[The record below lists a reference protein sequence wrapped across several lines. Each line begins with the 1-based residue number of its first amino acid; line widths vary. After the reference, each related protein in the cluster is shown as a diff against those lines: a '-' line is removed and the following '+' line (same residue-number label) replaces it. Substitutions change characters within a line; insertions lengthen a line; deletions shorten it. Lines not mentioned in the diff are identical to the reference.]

1 MKTANISDVSITALF
16 STRPAAGCSRQSLF
30 LTLLLAPGI
39 TLASSVVGWDWNPF
53 GQVDVP
59 ADLTNAIAVAAGGNH
74 SLALCGDGTVRAWGD
89 NNHGQSEPPATL
101 SNVVKIAAG
110 IDHNLFLR
118 SDGTV
123 LAWGLAYNP
132 DGLTNIVAIGAMES
146 RSLAVRA
153 DGTMASWSYMNDLQT
168 NDVAGLHSAIAVAGG
183 QYHGLVLKSDGTV
196 AGWGGGVAG
205 ENVPPPALSNVVAL
219 AAGKYHSL
227 AVLADG
233 SVSAWGYNE
242 YGQINVPPGLS
253 SVVAVAGGW
262 GHSVALKRDGSIA
275 LWGNNGEG
283 ELNVPPGTVNVSSIA
298 AGWFHNLAVKRDGTP
313 AIIRQPLATPVFSG
327 SRVLLNV
334 GAVGSGTLRYQ
345 WYWNNSAIPAATNAT
360 HNLPSVENSQSGNY
374 SVIVSNTM
382 GVVTSSNA
390 VLWVSNA
397 PPSFPVP
404 MTAQVAEAG
413 GTVRF
418 MPVIHGSLPRTYQ
431 WQFQGSNLIGRT
443 AAELQL
449 LNVQVA
455 QEGNYRLVVSN
466 AFGQATNEAAFLN
479 VVDLAE
485 ALNTTNLVWSSW
497 GTALWTPKTNY
508 YHDGFAGALSGL
520 VGDNQQST
528 LQTTVTGPGTLNF
541 WWFVQS
547 EPADFLSFSV
557 NGSEQQRISGYPDWQ
572 RPTIYLGNGLQ
583 TLQWTYQ
590 KDAASSG
597 GMDGG
602 VVDEV
607 AFKPGGTPPLL
618 TADLTPRVVLLGS
631 NITLTASA
639 LGTPPLQHQWQLNGT
654 HLPGANSPTL
664 VLTNVTF
671 AQEGVYQL
679 TITNEFGST
688 NTAAAL
694 VNVVDFAEAVNA
706 PELTWTTGGNKPWFI
721 QTNTTHDG
729 VAALRSGAIT
739 ANQQSTVQTTV
750 SGPGTISFWWNVSCE
765 ATNDFVR
772 FQING
777 IEQARIFGNPGWQ
790 RRTFYLSE
798 TNTSLTW
805 TYSKNATINSG
816 TDAAWLD
823 EVIYTPGITPALVIS
838 SPTNVVTRLFSN
850 VTFQVVAGGTPPLH
864 YQWFFNEQPLSDATN
879 AQLVVSGV
887 QLPHLGRYAVQVTNA
902 YGTALS
908 SDAELQA
915 FNLYAWGT
923 GTNNNG
929 TGQNFNQSVVPA
941 NVTNPIAI
949 AAGVMHSLALRPDG
963 RVAAWGWNSSGQ
975 TFVPANLT
983 NARAI
988 SAGFQHSM
996 ALRSNGTVQPWGS
1009 GSFSL
1014 LSVPSAATNVT
1025 AISSGWYHN
1034 LALRSNGTVVAWG
1047 AGTTIGALPNFGQSR
1062 VPTNLTDV
1070 LAIAAGGYHSLAL
1083 RNDGTVVAWG
1093 WNASGQ
1099 TNVPVFLSNV
1109 VAIAAGTSN
1118 SLALRRDGTVVAWGS
1133 NTYGQTNVPVGLSN
1147 VVAIAA
1153 GAGHHLALRADG
1165 SLVSWGWNAYGQTN
1179 LPAGISNYTAIAA
1192 GGFHNLALINL
1203 GPATFLNQ
1211 PQSQMVFKGETAN
1224 FLAAALGQPP
1234 LSYQWQLNG
1243 IALAGATN
1251 QSLVI
1256 TNAQFTAAGS
1266 YRLVVT
1272 QSESAITSAVAQLT
1286 VKDPAPNFLLQP
1298 TNQFA
1303 LPNSNVV
1310 FTALAGGALPIYYQW
1325 QRNGTNLIGQTGTN
1339 LVLSTVTFA
1348 SEGAYSV
1355 VASNSF
1361 GVTTSDAAFL
1371 NVLDLGE
1378 ALNATNLVWTTS
1390 TNPAWQP
1397 QKLVTHDGVAAA
1409 GITLPAF
1416 SSFGLASLHTVVAGP
1431 GKLTFWWYQNN
1442 TSSPS
1447 EGLSFYLN
1455 GAYQTRLLYFNPWQQ
1470 YTVYLPMGT
1479 NYLEWRFERSTTFST
1494 ASGYLDEVSFI
1505 PGTTPPL
1512 ITSALANRT
1521 GPAGTNVTFTVSAAG
1536 TPPLAYQWQFAGTN
1550 LIGATNAS
1558 LGLVNVQPGNSGSY
1572 QVIITN
1578 AYGST
1583 NSSALLTV
1591 TNSAP
1596 VILSASTAKEMVRGG
1611 TVIFEVAARGSDP
1624 LAYQWQFEE
1633 TNLPA
1638 ATNAVL
1644 RLSQIQPEHA
1654 GDYRVVI
1661 TNAFGSVVSAP
1672 ASLTLVPT
1680 VIVGWGSVFT
1690 SSPNPPLGLTNVVA
1704 ISGGDNYSVAL
1715 RTDGTV
1721 HAWGWDAFSR
1731 LNVPAGLSNVA
1742 QISAGGFHGST
1753 LLTNGTVVNWGD
1765 SFFDASVNVPAGLSN
1780 VVDIAA
1786 GHRFNLALKRDNT
1799 VQAWGENFLGPLNL
1813 SPLTNVV
1820 ALGAGPYHGLALK
1833 RDGTVTAWGNYA
1845 SGQTNVPSA
1854 ATNVV
1859 AVDAGYTYSMA
1870 LRQDGSVIA
1879 WGSGA
1884 ATNLPN
1890 DLTNTIAIAAGWY
1903 HGLALRED
1911 GTVSAWGQSTSDQT
1925 AVPDW
1930 LTNVVAISAGSQHS
1944 LALLNDGSPYITRQP
1959 WTQTVAPGDTA
1970 QFEVVAMGQSPRA
1983 YQWHHNHTPLPG
1995 ATNATLTLSN
2005 TPLTRAG
2012 IYHCVVTNS
2021 IGSVT
2026 SLPAWLTMTRTVPQF
2041 VTAGFG
2047 IGGGN
2052 TFGLHLAGL
2061 SGHGPIILY
2070 ASSNLVHWE
2079 PVLTNAP
2086 VTGELWLEDPHPS
2099 TWPQRFYKI
2108 VEE

>member
-1 MKTANISDVSITALF
+1 MAWGNNSHGQTEVAINLSN
-16 STRPAAGCSRQSLF
+16 
-30 LTLLLAPGI
+30 
-39 TLASSVVGWDWNPF
+39 VV
-53 GQVDVP
+53 
-59 ADLTNAIAVAAGGNH
+59 AVAAGQNH
-74 SLALCGDGTVRAWGD
+74 
-89 NNHGQSEPPATL
+89 
-101 SNVVKIAAG
+101 
-110 IDHNLFLR
+110 
-118 SDGTV
+118 
-123 LAWGLAYNP
+123 
-132 DGLTNIVAIGAMES
+132 
-146 RSLAVRA
+146 SLAVRA
-153 DGTMASWSYMNDLQT
+153 NGTVVGWGDNSYNQSGIPAMLSNVT
-168 NDVAGLHSAIAVAGG
+168 AIAAGVFHSLALQNDGRVIAWGDNSEGQTSVPANLSNVVAITAGWV
-183 QYHGLVLKSDGTV
+183 HNLALKSDGTV
-196 AGWGGGVAG
+196 VAWGRNFFNETSVPAG
-205 ENVPPPALSNVVAL
+205 LSNVVAI
-219 AAGKYHSL
+219 AGCASRSL
-227 AVLADG
+227 ALKSDGTVVGWGDGATIPSSLSNVVAIAGCGQVGLALKGDGTLVLLWGGDNGYGQNNIPVGLTNVVAMAGAGDG
-233 SVSAWGYNE
+233 SNGNYGYSLALKGDNTIAGWGWND
-242 YGQINVPPGLS
+242 YGQTSLPSGLTNI
-253 SVVAVAGGW
+253 
-262 GHSVALKRDGSIA
+262 L
-275 LWGNNGEG
+275 
-283 ELNVPPGTVNVSSIA
+283 SIA
-298 AGWFHNLAVKRDGTP
+298 AGPTHVLALVSSTSRPIALWRPENQT
-313 AIIRQPLATPVFSG
+313 VFSG
-327 SRVLLNV
+327 SDAVLQTGFVGTSPITYRWLFEEMDFAVTSVPRLTITNIQPTSAGQYRVIATNAFGSAHSSNTLLTVSDASPIIIQSPANV
-334 GAVGSGTLRYQ
+334 LGLQGSNATFSVAVIGSLPMLFQWQFNGT
-345 WYWNNSAIPAATNAT
+345 NIGAATNT
-360 HNLPSVENSQSGNY
+360 SLTLPNLQLTNEGIY
-374 SVIVSNTM
+374 SVWISNAFGTA
-382 GVVTSSNA
+382 TSSNA
-390 VLWVSNA
+390 
-397 PPSFPVP
+397 
-404 MTAQVAEAG
+404 
-413 GTVRF
+413 
-418 MPVIHGSLPRTYQ
+418 H
-431 WQFQGSNLIGRT
+431 
-443 AAELQL
+443 
-449 LNVQVA
+449 LNV
-455 QEGNYRLVVSN
+455 L
-466 AFGQATNEAAFLN
+466 
-479 VVDLAE
+479 DLAE
-485 ALNTTNLVWSSW
+485 ALNSNMVWSSS
-497 GTALWTPKTNY
+497 GAAPWTPQTNHH
-508 YHDGFAGALSGL
+508 HDGFAGAASGL
-520 VGDNQQST
+520 IGDSQQSI
-528 LQTTVTGPGTLNF
+528 LQTTLTGPATLKF
-541 WWFVQS
+541 WWAVETQL
-547 EPADFLSFSV
+547 EDYLIFSV
-557 NGSEQQRISGYPDWQ
+557 NGVEQQRTSGHHGWRQ
-572 RPTIYLGNGLQ
+572 QTHYLGSGVQ
-583 TLQWTYQ
+583 ILQWTYL
-590 KDAASSG
+590 KNELFSY
-597 GMDGG
+597 GMDQGWL
-602 VVDEV
+602 DEV
-607 AFKPGGTPPLL
+607 SFVLEGTPPVL
-618 TADLTPRVVLLGS
+618 TEDLTPRVVLLGS
-631 NITLTASA
+631 NVTLSASA

-654 HLPGANSPTL
+654 NLPGANSPTL

-688 NTAAAL
+688 NTAEAL

-706 PELTWTTGGNKPWFI
+706 PELTWTTGGNKPWFV
-721 QTNTTHDG
+721 QTTTTHDG

-772 FQING
+772 FQIDG

-798 TNTSLTW
+798 TNAVLTW

-823 EVIYTPGITPALVIS
+823 EVIYTPGITPALVVS
-838 SPTNVVTRLFSN
+838 SPANIVTRLFSN
-850 VTFQVVAGGTPPLH
+850 ATFQVVAGGTPPLH

-879 AQLVVSGV
+879 AQLVVTGV
-887 QLPHLGRYAVQVTNA
+887 QLPHLGHYAVQVTNA

-908 SDAELQA
+908 SNAELQA

-988 SAGFQHSM
+988 SAGFQHSL

-1047 AGTTIGALPNFGQSR
+1047 AGTTIVALPNFGQSR

-1099 TNVPVFLSNV
+1099 TNVPPFLSNV

-1165 SLVSWGWNAYGQTN
+1165 SLVAWGWNAYGQTN

-1203 GPATFLNQ
+1203 GPAAFLNQ
-1211 PQSQMVFKGETAN
+1211 PQFQIVFKGETAT

-1234 LSYQWQLNG
+1234 LSYQWQFNG
-1243 IALAGATN
+1243 IAISGATN

-1256 TNAQFTAAGS
+1256 TNAQFSDAGS

-1272 QSESAITSAVAQLT
+1272 QPQVAITSTVAQLT

-1310 FTALAGGALPIYYQW
+1310 FTALAGGAPPIFYQW
-1325 QRNGTNLIGQTGTN
+1325 QRNGTNLSGQTSTN
-1339 LVLSTVTFA
+1339 LVLPAVTFA
-1348 SEGAYSV
+1348 NEGAYAV
-1355 VASNSF
+1355 VASNAF
-1361 GVTTSDAAFL
+1361 GVTTSDAVFL

-1397 QKLVTHDGVAAA
+1397 QKQVTHDGVAAA
-1409 GITLPAF
+1409 GITVTGF
-1416 SSFGLASLHTVVAGP
+1416 GSFGLGSLHTVVVGA
-1431 GKLTFWWYQNN
+1431 GKLSFWWYQNN
-1442 TSSPS
+1442 TLSSM
-1447 EGLSFYLN
+1447 EGMSFYLN
-1455 GAYQTRLLYFNPWQQ
+1455 GVFQTRLMFFSPWQQ
-1470 YTVYLPMGT
+1470 QTVYLPVGT
-1479 NYLEWRFERSTTFST
+1479 NYLEWRFERSISSQT
-1494 ASGYLDEVSFI
+1494 ASGYLDEVTFI

-1512 ITSALANRT
+1512 INSALANRT
-1521 GPAGTNVTFTVSAAG
+1521 GPAGTNVTFTVGATG

-1558 LGLVNVQPGNSGSY
+1558 LSLVNIQPANSGSY

-1583 NSSALLTV
+1583 NSSAILTV

-1611 TVIFEVAARGSDP
+1611 TVIFEVTARGSDP

-1644 RLSQIQPEHA
+1644 RLSQIQPAHA
-1654 GDYRVVI
+1654 GNYRVVV
-1661 TNAFGSVVSAP
+1661 TNAFGTAVSTP

-1690 SSPNPPLGLTNVVA
+1690 SSPNPPLGLTNVAA

-1731 LNVPAGLSNVA
+1731 LNVPAGLSDVA

-1765 SFFDASVNVPAGLSN
+1765 VFFDSSVNVPTDLSN
-1780 VVDIAA
+1780 VVAIAA

-1833 RDGTVTAWGNYA
+1833 RDGTVTAWGNYT
-1845 SGQTNVPSA
+1845 SGQTNVPPA

-1870 LRQDGSVIA
+1870 LRQDGSVIT

-1911 GTVSAWGQSTSDQT
+1911 GIVSAWGQSTSGQT

-1959 WTQTVAPGDTA
+1959 WTQTIAPGETA
-1970 QFEVVAMGQSPRA
+1970 RFEVVVMGQSPRA
-1983 YQWHHNHTPLPG
+1983 FQWHHNHTPLPG
-1995 ATNATLTLSN
+1995 ATNATLILTN
-2005 TPLTRAG
+2005 PPLTSAG

-2021 IGSVT
+2021 IGNVT
-2026 SLPAWLTMTRTVPQF
+2026 SLPAWLTVTRTVPQF

-2061 SGHGPIILY
+2061 SGHGQIILY

-2079 PVLTNAP
+2079 AIHTNAP
-2086 VTGELWLEDPHPS
+2086 VVGELLLKDPYAS

-2108 VEE
+2108 IEE